1 LARRSGAS
9 AEGVMG
15 LLDEIVAQ
23 KSAEAAALAAE
34 PARSRTEGDEPR
46 DVFSALQRPA
56 GAPLRLIAEVKFRSP
71 SAGELS
77 RVLDAGARAR
87 AYEQGGASM
96 VSVLTDRTWFD
107 GSFDNLAR
115 ARAAIG
121 IPVLCKDFVI
131 DAAQIDRAWATG
143 ADAVLLIVRCLPQP
157 GLLSRLMERARSRG
171 IEALVEVVDESELEL
186 AVALGAR
193 VIGVNARDLDT
204 LEFDPERARRVLAR
218 IPSGTVAVHF
228 SGLKSRTD
236 AAAIAA
242 SRADAALIGEA
253 LMRCD
258 DPRSLLADL
267 AAGAAAERS
276 AK

>member
-1 LARRSGAS
+1 M
-9 AEGVMG
+9 MG
-15 LLDEIVAQ
+15 LLDDIVAQ
-23 KSAEAAALAAE
+23 KSAEAAALASE
-34 PARSRTEGDEPR
+34 PARTRTKGNEPR
-46 DVFSALQRPA
+46 DVVSALQRPA
-56 GAPLRLIAEVKFRSP
+56 GAPLRLIAEIKFRSP

-87 AYEQGGASM
+87 VYEQGGASM

-107 GSFDNLAR
+107 GSFDHLAG

-131 DAAQIDRAWATG
+131 DPAQIDRAWATG
-143 ADAVLLIVRCLPQP
+143 ADAVLLIVRCLRKD
-157 GLLSRLMERARSRG
+157 GLLLRLMERARFCG
-171 IEALVEVVDESELEL
+171 IEPFVEIVDEPELEL
-186 AVALGAR
+186 AVVLGAR

-204 LEFDPERARRVLAR
+204 LEIDPHRAHRVLAK
-218 IPSGTVAVHF
+218 IPAGTVAVHL
-228 SGLKSRTD
+228 SGIKSRAD
-236 AAAIAA
+236 AAAIAG

-267 AAGAAAERS
+267 TEGAAGAMPER
-276 AK
+276 ATR